1 MELRLPSSDCIPKAL
16 RSIRTLVPRMRGGR
30 KTPWGYSN
38 AAPTALVARTGLASS
53 SFKSRIVHLP
63 ILLVSGSLRS
73 ESTLLLSLAMPIQAR
88 MKGALAG
95 GNAVTVLLYKARQS
109 STRGSSNNP
118 RLRSAAHQDTRTRWG
133 VRRLEF
139 TQL

>member
-1 MELRLPSSDCIPKAL
+1 
-16 RSIRTLVPRMRGGR
+16 
-30 KTPWGYSN
+30 
-38 AAPTALVARTGLASS
+38 
-53 SFKSRIVHLP
+53 
-63 ILLVSGSLRS
+63 LLVSGSLRS